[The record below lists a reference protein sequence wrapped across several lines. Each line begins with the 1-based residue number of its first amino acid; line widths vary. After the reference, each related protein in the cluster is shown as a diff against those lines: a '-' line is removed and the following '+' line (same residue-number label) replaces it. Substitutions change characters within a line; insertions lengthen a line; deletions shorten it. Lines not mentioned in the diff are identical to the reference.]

1 MSDFGDL
8 GHVTFLGNTFGA
20 WALALAIFLVT
31 FTVLPLLRRFLSAR
45 RRRLGPGGP
54 PRALSAMELAALL
67 AERTNRLFLWAVAVW
82 LGSRNLLLPPH
93 IERWLTVALVLLF
106 WMQAALWGMAS
117 VRYAIDLRR
126 ARSGGADTLL
136 SGSLEVILFVAG
148 LVVWTFAL
156 LLALDNLGVQIKP
169 LLAGL
174 GIGGIALALAVQTVL
189 ADLLASLSIALDRP
203 FGMGDFLALDDYQ
216 GTVEHIGVKS
226 TRLRSLSGE
235 QIVIANG
242 DIVKAR
248 LRNYGRM
255 RERRVLFQ
263 LGVDYGTPVATLAA
277 IPRAVREIIEATPD
291 TRFERCHLL
300 TYGANALQFEVV
312 YFLTNPDYAAYVE
325 AQQRIN
331 LRILERFG
339 VMEVNLAAAQP
350 TAVRLAGPLPDHAGP
365 GGQQRLL

>member
-8 GHVTFLGNTFGA
+8 GHVTFLGNSLAA

-31 FTVLPLLRRFLSAR
+31 LTVLPLVRRFLSAR

-54 PRALSAMELAALL
+54 AQVLSAMEFAALL
-67 AERTNRLFLWAVAVW
+67 AERTNRLFLWAIAVW
-82 LGSRNLLLPPH
+82 LGSRDLLLPPR

-106 WMQAALWGMAS
+106 WMQVALWGMAA
-117 VRYAIDLRR
+117 VRYAIELRR
-126 ARSGGADTLL
+126 ARSGGPDTLL

-148 LVVWTFAL
+148 LVIWTFAL

-203 FGMGDFLALDDYQ
+203 FGVGDFLALDDYQ

-312 YFLTNPDYAAYVE
+312 YYLTNPDYAAYVE

-331 LRILERFG
+331 LRILERFS

-350 TAVRLAGPLPDHAGP
+350 TAVRLAGPLPDRAGP